1 MIKHIIINV
10 LFPKLKEDITNKSI
24 GKIRSI
30 VQKQKDFFA
39 LKKYEKNL
47 DEVILQKY
55 GTETFYDDLCKAL
68 LKNNNLHKLILR
80 GKDRGLLDDKSDKE
94 FVDDVLKHMV
104 IPLYNRKNV
113 VDALNYISDV
123 IFCSFNELEN
133 ADFIKL
139 KNITKREED
148 ISRQRIECVKKD
160 TEKLLSNDKTILQE
174 LQTCKE
180 LILEPKDNK
189 ILSDSGNLKK
199 SDVERIISGK
209 YDLILSAKK
218 QEDYFRVVADI
229 KIDISTFNFNTF
241 EEYVSYLRFSGKNA
255 EFGVCYFALIDSQ
268 NIAVHKYEDTTY
280 NGIKIRLPEIYVKE
294 APVTDNDITSMKV
307 VITPQFDYESFQI
320 ENESGEIIIHNRQ
333 YKIEREIQG
342 DNLYIHL
349 LDKQTE
355 HSCKVNLRICV
366 KNTNPLI
373 TTTDLSIM
381 QHDDTTAISNV
392 EFFNIIRKT
401 SIAKE
406 LVARRVSDGELLFV
420 SQDVKCFQGDLLD
433 NLDLKISFYSNLVR
447 LERKLNVKFN
457 VPNVIET
464 DEVLNVEQILKVLEE
479 GVTTLRTG
487 QVTLNSNGIDF
498 VDDNAIEKLTYAKE
512 VMFLC
517 HYQNITALDLELPI
531 SDYFRI
537 VMFSNNLHFND
548 NGDIIMDCHDAY
560 VYNEKLATLS
570 ENEIVDNL
578 SHRILKI
585 SN

>member
-39 LKKYEKNL
+39 LKKFEKNL

-180 LILEPKDNK
+180 LLLEPKDNK
-189 ILSDSGNLKK
+189 ILSDSGNLKE

-218 QEDYFRVVADI
+218 KEDYFRVVADI

-255 EFGVCYFALIDSQ
+255 EF
-268 NIAVHKYEDTTY
+268 
-280 NGIKIRLPEIYVKE
+280 
-294 APVTDNDITSMKV
+294 
-307 VITPQFDYESFQI
+307 
-320 ENESGEIIIHNRQ
+320 
-333 YKIEREIQG
+333 
-342 DNLYIHL
+342 
-349 LDKQTE
+349 
-355 HSCKVNLRICV
+355 
-366 KNTNPLI
+366 
-373 TTTDLSIM
+373 
-381 QHDDTTAISNV
+381 
-392 EFFNIIRKT
+392 
-401 SIAKE
+401 
-406 LVARRVSDGELLFV
+406 
-420 SQDVKCFQGDLLD
+420 
-433 NLDLKISFYSNLVR
+433 
-447 LERKLNVKFN
+447 
-457 VPNVIET
+457 
-464 DEVLNVEQILKVLEE
+464 
-479 GVTTLRTG
+479 
-487 QVTLNSNGIDF
+487 
-498 VDDNAIEKLTYAKE
+498 
-512 VMFLC
+512 
-517 HYQNITALDLELPI
+517 
-531 SDYFRI
+531 
-537 VMFSNNLHFND
+537 
-548 NGDIIMDCHDAY
+548 
-560 VYNEKLATLS
+560 
-570 ENEIVDNL
+570 
-578 SHRILKI
+578 
-585 SN
+585 

>member
-1 MIKHIIINV
+1 M
-10 LFPKLKEDITNKSI
+10 
-24 GKIRSI
+24 
-30 VQKQKDFFA
+30 
-39 LKKYEKNL
+39 
-47 DEVILQKY
+47 
-55 GTETFYDDLCKAL
+55 
-68 LKNNNLHKLILR
+68 
-80 GKDRGLLDDKSDKE
+80 
-94 FVDDVLKHMV
+94 
-104 IPLYNRKNV
+104 
-113 VDALNYISDV
+113 
-123 IFCSFNELEN
+123 
-133 ADFIKL
+133 
-139 KNITKREED
+139 
-148 ISRQRIECVKKD
+148 
-160 TEKLLSNDKTILQE
+160 
-174 LQTCKE
+174 
-180 LILEPKDNK
+180 
-189 ILSDSGNLKK
+189 
-199 SDVERIISGK
+199 
-209 YDLILSAKK
+209 
-218 QEDYFRVVADI
+218 
-229 KIDISTFNFNTF
+229 
-241 EEYVSYLRFSGKNA
+241 
-255 EFGVCYFALIDSQ
+255 
-268 NIAVHKYEDTTY
+268 HKYEDTTY

-320 ENESGEIIIHNRQ
+320 ENESGEIIIPNRQ

>member
-1 MIKHIIINV
+1 MLKSIVVNV
-10 LFPKLKEDITNKSI
+10 LFSKFKEDVTNKCI
-24 GKIRSI
+24 GKIRSD
-30 VQKQKDFFA
+30 VQKRKDSFV
-39 LKKYEKNL
+39 LKNFEKNL
-47 DEVILQKY
+47 DETVLQKY

-94 FVDDVLKHMV
+94 FIDGVLKDM
-104 IPLYNRKNV
+104 IISLYNRKNV
-113 VDALNYISDV
+113 VDALNYISQI

-133 ADFIKL
+133 ADNIKL
-139 KNITKREED
+139 KNIIKREQD

-160 TEKLLSNDKTILQE
+160 TEKLLSNDQITHHK
-174 LQTCKE
+174 LQTITE
-180 LILEPKDNK
+180 LLLEEKGNS
-189 ILSDSGNLKK
+189 ILSNSGNLKE

-241 EEYVSYLRFSGKNA
+241 EEYVSYLRFSGKTA
-255 EFGVCYFALIDSQ
+255 EFEVCSFALIDSQ
-268 NIAVHKYEDTTY
+268 DTVVHKYEDTTY
-280 NGIKIRLPEIYVKE
+280 NGLKIRLPEIYVKE
-294 APVTDNDITSMKV
+294 APVTENGMGLMKV
-307 VITPQFDYESFQI
+307 VITPKFDYESFQI
-320 ENESGEIIIHNRQ
+320 ENENGEIIITNRQ
-333 YKIEREIQG
+333 YKIEREIK
-342 DNLYIHL
+342 DDKLYIYL

-355 HSCKVNLRICV
+355 HSCKVNLRVSV
-366 KNTNPLI
+366 KSTNPLL
-373 TTTDLSIM
+373 TTTDLSIV
-381 QHDDTTAISNV
+381 QYDATTAISNV
-392 EFFNIIRKT
+392 EFFNIIRKM

-406 LVARRVSDGELLFV
+406 LVARRLSDGELLFI
-420 SQDVKCFQGDLLD
+420 SQDAKCFQGDLLD
-433 NLDLKISFYSNLVR
+433 NLDLKISFYSNLLK

-457 VPNVIET
+457 VPNVIEA

-487 QVTLNSNGIDF
+487 KVTLNSNGIDF
-498 VDDNAIEKLTYAKE
+498 VDDNAMEKLTCAKE

-517 HYQNITALDLELPI
+517 HYQNITVLDLELPI

-548 NGDIIMDCHDAY
+548 NGDIIMDCHNAY

-578 SHRILKI
+578 SRRILKI